1 MWEELRGTMLVV
13 AASLQQ
19 RLGKYL
25 RKRRGELTYEQFARK
40 VGISKSTLQRMEL
53 GQQNVTLVTLGHLLK
68 QLKCSAGE
76 VFDGPP
82 SDNP

>member
-1 MWEELRGTMLVV
+1 MQNV

-25 RKRRGELTYEQFARK
+25 RKRRGKLTYEQFARK

-53 GQQNVTLVTLGHLLK
+53 GQQNVTLVTLGQLLK
-68 QLKCSAGE
+68 RLKCSAGE

-82 SDNP
+82 SDKP

>member
-1 MWEELRGTMLVV
+1 M

-25 RKRRGELTYEQFARK
+25 RKRRGSLTYEQFARK
-40 VGISKSTLQRMEL
+40 VGISKSILQRMEL
-53 GQQNVTLVTLGHLLK
+53 GQKNVTLVTLGQLLK

-76 VFDGPP
+76 VFDSPT
-82 SDNP
+82 SDKP

>member
-1 MWEELRGTMLVV
+1 M

-25 RKRRGELTYEQFARK
+25 RKRRGKLTYEQFARK

-53 GQQNVTLVTLGHLLK
+53 AQQNVTLVTLGQLLK
-68 QLKCSAGE
+68 RLKCSAGE

-82 SDNP
+82 ADQP

>member
-1 MWEELRGTMLVV
+1 MQNV

-25 RKRRGELTYEQFARK
+25 RKRRGKLTYEQFARK

-53 GQQNVTLVTLGHLLK
+53 GQQNVTLVTLGQLLK
-68 QLKCSAGE
+68 RLKCSAEE

-82 SDNP
+82 SDKP